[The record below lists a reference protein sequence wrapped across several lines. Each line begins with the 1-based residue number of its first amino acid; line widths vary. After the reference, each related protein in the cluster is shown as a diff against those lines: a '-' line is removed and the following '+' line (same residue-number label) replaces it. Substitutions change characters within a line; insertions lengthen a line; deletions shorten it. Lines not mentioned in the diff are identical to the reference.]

1 MGPNFASILRGT
13 GTQQQDIYDL
23 QNQEDPNMFGQQP
36 MQNGFL
42 AALLGQQPQAQ
53 AQGQVRY
60 DMFGQSNTP
69 AMMRRYF

>member
-42 AALLGQQPQAQ
+42 AALLGQQPH